1 MHEVRAVLPVV
12 TILSS
17 MSYAEGV
24 LCFSRIFFA
33 FFFFRIYCY
42 SGITVVVK
50 VFIKDTPSDIP
61 TFYMLTHS
69 YFRGCK
75 FDDRPTVVRDQS

>member
-33 FFFFRIYCY
+33 FFFLEYIA
-42 SGITVVVK
+42 IQV
-50 VFIKDTPSDIP
+50 
-61 TFYMLTHS
+61 L
-69 YFRGCK
+69 
-75 FDDRPTVVRDQS
+75 Q